1 MLGCSAATRPWSARL
16 RFVLLTVLDCAPPA
30 EGLAS
35 ELGTVP
41 LADAVAAAGLVVRA
55 HELITAGRRTVRPC
69 AVWVRRVEGTTAEL
83 GADVDAEACEA
94 FRSCICDANTKLID
108 RSLRT

>member
-35 ELGTVP
+35 GLGTAP
-41 LADAVAAAGLVVRA
+41 FADAVAAGLVVRA

-83 GADVDAEACEA
+83 GADVDAEACAA
-94 FRSCICDANTKLID
+94 FRSCICDAIDKMIDIKLP
-108 RSLRT
+108 